1 MKRGQISSRDLPPI
15 KIFKHQGN
23 IHSFDNRRLYAAK
36 KAGVNVRVQ
45 WATAKEI
52 QKELRKGKLSTKNQG
67 EFIILRE
74 SSKNIKGVIMWI
86 SMI

>member
-1 MKRGQISSRDLPPI
+1 MKRGQVSSRNLPPI

-23 IHSFDNRRLYAAK
+23 IHSFDNRRLYLCK

-52 QKELRKGKLSTKNQG
+52 QNELRKGKLSTKNQG
-67 EFIILRE
+67 KSIVVRGGKKGGRE
-74 SSKNIKGVIMWI
+74 R
-86 SMI
+86 

>member
-1 MKRGQISSRDLPPI
+1 M
-15 KIFKHQGN
+15 
-23 IHSFDNRRLYAAK
+23 
-36 KAGVNVRVQ
+36 NVRVQ

-52 QKELRKGKLSTKNQG
+52 QKELRKGKLITKNQG